1 MTLKTS
7 GLKFYTTI
15 DLYFFKWEIIVCEK
29 SYLTGLLRLER
40 DK

>member
-1 MTLKTS
+1 MKIKTS

-29 SYLTGLLRLER
+29 RLAKTCKR
-40 DK
+40 